1 MTGQLGTPRE
11 GVMNTSASFPAVMK
25 PRFNRP
31 IRKSQTQEGDAC

>member
-11 GVMNTSASFPAVMK
+11 GVMSTTASFPSVMK

-31 IRKSQTQEGDAC
+31 VGKNQTQEGDAC